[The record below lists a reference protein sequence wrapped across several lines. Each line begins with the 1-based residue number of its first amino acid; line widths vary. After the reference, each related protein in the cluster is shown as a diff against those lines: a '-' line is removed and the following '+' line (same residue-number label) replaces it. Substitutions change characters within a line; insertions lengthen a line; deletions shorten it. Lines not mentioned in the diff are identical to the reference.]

1 MVTGLNSEIK
11 HRGRA
16 YHVQTQH
23 VHRAEPAV
31 ETLIY
36 EGGCVV
42 VRMTMTI
49 GDLAEQ
55 FNYTGEDIHHLL
67 DLQHWNLVRKIRY
80 GMLDG
85 GETEQSPSVDDLPAA
100 ADPQKS
106 GVTDD
111 PSEFEDADMRELHAA
126 LDDRLAAPSQSP
138 TPPRRSRRP
147 RPRRATGRPA
157 RRIPPPPAPS
167 WRQRLFG
174 WIGPR

>member
-23 VHRAEPAV
+23 VQRAEPAV

-42 VRMTMTI
+42 VRMTMTF

-55 FNYTGEDIHHLL
+55 FNYTGDDIHYLL

-80 GMLDG
+80 GMLDSDDP
-85 GETEQSPSVDDLPAA
+85 EDSPIPEESAAPAN
-100 ADPQKS
+100 PS
-106 GVTDD
+106 GSAVTDD
-111 PSEFEDADMRELHAA
+111 PSEFEDADMRELHSL
-126 LDDRLAAPSQSP
+126 LDDRLAGKPKPA
-138 TPPRRSRRP
+138 TPPRRTRRP

-157 RRIPPPPAPS
+157 RRTPPPPAPS